1 MKKIISAV
9 LLLFAAALSFSA
21 PAEAREYSAANPP
34 KPGERARAV
43 LRALNA
49 SQNPVYL
56 KYRTR
61 TEDGSATVTFASSGG
76 MAYTDVESPGGRIS
90 TLYDARTQS
99 VTIISHDTKSYVVA
113 PSAPAVVPFEETLER
128 AAGGGGFTASSGSG
142 KINGARY
149 DFDKIVWEDGTEETL
164 YFLPMTDT
172 LKWWR
177 VNDELSEVLLR
188 QNRLGGRDG
197 GDALLPAD
205 DRHAQMV
212 ARERR
217 ALRGARIR
225 KPRRE
230 GRILQNP
237 RGLQRDEAPDV
248 TRRVIFIKETSSS
261 PPRL

>member
-1 MKKIISAV
+1 MKKMISAV
-9 LLLFAAALSFSA
+9 LLLFAAALAFSA
-21 PAEAREYSAANPP
+21 PAEAREYDAANPP

-43 LRALNA
+43 LRSLNA
-49 SQNPVYL
+49 AQNPVYL

-90 TLYDARTQS
+90 TLYDARTQN
-99 VTIISHDTKSYVVA
+99 VTIISHDMKSYVVA

-128 AAGGGGFTASSGSG
+128 AAAGGGFTASSGSG

-177 VNDELSEVLLR
+177 VNDELSEVLEYGSR
-188 QNRLGGRDG
+188 GVKDEFFRI
-197 GDALLPAD
+197 PA
-205 DRHAQMV
+205 
-212 ARERR
+212 
-217 ALRGARIR
+217 GY
-225 KPRRE
+225 
-230 GRILQNP
+230 
-237 RGLQRDEAPDV
+237 
-248 TRRVIFIKETSSS
+248 KETKL
-261 PPRL
+261 PM